1 MENEVT
7 KFKVIKTTVLD
18 DDLNDKKMP
27 VASIY

>member
-18 DDLNDKKMP
+18 DLNDKKMP